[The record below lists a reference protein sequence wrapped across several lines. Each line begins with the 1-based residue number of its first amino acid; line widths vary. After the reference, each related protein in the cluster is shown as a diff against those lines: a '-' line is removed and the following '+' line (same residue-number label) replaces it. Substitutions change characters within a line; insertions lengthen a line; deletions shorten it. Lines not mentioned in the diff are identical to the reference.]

1 MNRNGVSLL
10 KHLGWSWMVIAC
22 PAPALLIVERGPRR
36 QNPLVLARANPDTKG
51 STDIGIP

>member
-1 MNRNGVSLL
+1 VNRNGVSLL

-22 PAPALLIVERGPRR
+22 PAPALLTVERGPRR
-36 QNPLVLARANPDTKG
+36 QNPLVLARANPETKG